1 MLDKNHT
8 SQIIEVILV
17 LDNLKS
23 AIHDYFVFVINHVNQ
38 HMVEY
43 FIYEFIR
50 SYPNKLKEKDY
61 KELKNLRINLFED
74 NLDWC

>member
-1 MLDKNHT
+1 
-8 SQIIEVILV
+8 
-17 LDNLKS
+17 
-23 AIHDYFVFVINHVNQ
+23 
-38 HMVEY
+38 MVEY

-50 SYPNKLKEKDY
+50 SYPSKLKEKDY